1 MEIINKKLQLL
12 FLFTLL
18 SFSLQAQSAEEQI
31 VKNVYEKL
39 IQAIG
44 DNNKLPPRLVFSNKK
59 ENVAAYYPG
68 DKNCIEFEY
77 DAYLICRSMGKD
89 SLNAVAFL
97 LGHELGHF
105 YRNHG
110 FLKSAASAYANTSM
124 GEKLASEKI
133 AADTTIK
140 CETEADEFACFYTKM
155 AGFSISNAG
164 SFIKQ
169 IYIGYNLPEDIKK
182 YPSLTDRCMIA
193 GNAQTK
199 MSELN
204 SIFQMANLLSMQ
216 NEFANAAILYRYI
229 LSRNFGSR
237 EIKNN
242 LGVCYAMQGVRLMNS
257 EWQNLIFPFS
267 LDPISRAGENYRD
280 LSVTDSVEA
289 IRFLQDALKLF
300 EESSNLDKEYL
311 SSRINTAMA
320 YCLLSE
326 NKKSF
331 RRLEDLE
338 DDFKGDTEAL
348 KQIEYVRSLM
358 QYISK
363 KDKTSLIDIA
373 NNGNKI
379 AKRCLENLNNQSTI
393 IKSDDDNSISS
404 LRPLISKNSF
414 SEPKISIRNQGDQ
427 AKVYQRDSSG
437 IQLISLEITRPSRRF
452 FQIVHSSSDNFFNK
466 KMDLK
471 KSPDII
477 LEQNNTTI
485 EKWNFSSY
493 NYYRFKR
500 EGETEGA
507 YIVFN

>member
-1 MEIINKKLQLL
+1 
-12 FLFTLL
+12 
-18 SFSLQAQSAEEQI
+18 
-31 VKNVYEKL
+31 
-39 IQAIG
+39 
-44 DNNKLPPRLVFSNKK
+44 VFSNKK

-68 DKNCIEFEY
+68 DKNSIEFEY

-110 FLKSAASAYANTSM
+110 FLKSAASAYANTSI
-124 GEKLASEKI
+124 GEKLANEKI

-169 IYIGYNLPEDIKK
+169 IYKGYELPEDIKK
-182 YPSLTDRCMIA
+182 YPSLKDRCLIA
-193 GNAQTK
+193 DNAQAK

-204 SIFQMANLLSMQ
+204 SIFQMANVLSMQ

-267 LDPISRAGENYRD
+267 LDPLSRAGENYRD
-280 LSVTDSVEA
+280 LSATDSVEA
-289 IRFLQDALKLF
+289 TRFLQDALKLF

-311 SSRINTAMA
+311 SSRINTAMTL
-320 YCLLSE
+320 CLLSP
-326 NKKSF
+326 NKKTSLN
-331 RRLEDLE
+331 RLEELE
-338 DDFKGDTEAL
+338 DDFKDNANAI
-348 KQIEYVRSLM
+348 KQIEYARALVL
-358 QYISK
+358 YITK

-373 NNGNKI
+373 NNENKI
-379 AKRCLENLNNQSTI
+379 AKRCLENLNNQSTL
-393 IKSDDDNSISS
+393 IKSDDDNSMSS
-404 LRPLISKNSF
+404 LRPLISKNTF
-414 SEPKISIRNQGDQ
+414 SEPKITIRNQDD
-427 AKVYQRDSSG
+427 KVKIYQRDSSEV
-437 IQLISLEITRPSRRF
+437 QLISLEIKITSVKY
-452 FQIVHSSSDNFFNK
+452 FQIIYSSTDNFFNK

>member
-1 MEIINKKLQLL
+1 MEVIKKIFQLI
-12 FLFTLL
+12 FLFSLL
-18 SFSLQAQSAEEQI
+18 SFSIQAQSTEEQI

-44 DNNKLPPRLVFSNKK
+44 DNNRLPPNIIFTNKK
-59 ENVAAYYPG
+59 SKAAVYYSS
-68 DKNCIEFEY
+68 KNCIEFEN
-77 DAYLICRSMGKD
+77 DAYLVCRSMGKD
-89 SLNAVAFL
+89 SLNAIAFL

-110 FLKSAASAYANTSM
+110 FLTSSANAYVNTEL
-124 GEKLASEKI
+124 GEKLANEKL

-140 CETEADEFACFYTKM
+140 YETEADEFSCFYIKM
-155 AGFSISNAG
+155 AGYSIENAS
-164 SFIKQ
+164 SFIKE
-169 IYIGYNLPEDIKK
+169 IYKEYKLQDKK
-182 YPSLTDRCMIA
+182 NNYPSLSDRCLIA
-193 GNAQTK
+193 DNAQAK

-204 SIFQMANLLSMQ
+204 SVFQMANVLSMQ

-229 LSRNFGSR
+229 LSKNFGSR

-242 LGVCYAMQGVRLMNS
+242 LGICYAMQGVRLMNS

-267 LDPISRAGENYRD
+267 LDPLSRAGENYRD
-280 LSVTDSVEA
+280 LSATDSVEA
-289 IRFLQDALKLF
+289 TRFLQDALKLF
-300 EESSNLDKEYL
+300 EESSNLDKSYL
-311 SSRINTAMA
+311 TSRINTAMA

-326 NKKSF
+326 NKKSL

-338 DDFKGDTEAL
+338 DDFKGDAYAL
-348 KQIEYVRSLM
+348 KQIEYTRALIL
-358 QYISK
+358 YISK

-379 AKRCLENLNNQSTI
+379 AKRCLENLNNQSTLV
-393 IKSDDDNSISS
+393 KSDDDNSIAS

-414 SEPKISIRNQGDQ
+414 SEPKISIKYQRDQ
-427 AKVYQRDSSG
+427 AKIYQRDSSG
-437 IQLISLEITRPSRRF
+437 IQLISLEIKITSVKY
-452 FQIVHSSSDNFFNK
+452 FQMIYSSTDNFFNK

-477 LEQNNTTI
+477 LEQNNSTI

-500 EGETEGA
+500 GDETEGA
-507 YIVFN
+507 YIIFN